1 MTRQQQRRG
10 RGRGLRHLGAL
21 TAALCALGSS
31 GTPARA
37 ENVTIT
43 FLNSER
49 PETYQPVIAEFEKE
63 NPGITVRDETVPFDQ
78 LNAQV
83 QARVGTGD
91 TSIDLYGVDEP
102 RIPALATRHLLKD
115 LSTVRDQV
123 AAASTPEA
131 VAITSYMGVLYALP
145 EWTSTQLLFY
155 NRELL
160 RKAGVTIP
168 SSDVAHRMTW
178 DQVLIGAK
186 AAQKAG
192 ARWGLGFEQVDRYYQ
207 LQPLF
212 ESSGAGSGLTGPD
225 LLTPAITAPKWIG
238 TMAWYGDLYKS
249 GLAARGIAPEQMPDL
264 FRDGKLAF
272 LVAGPWN
279 FREFEQAPSLKWGIA
294 PHPYFTSGKPVTP
307 TDSWAVGINPHSQHQ
322 AEALKFALFMTVNTK
337 GDLLT
342 TAQNPLPPANKAAF
356 GQHITQATAGG
367 GAATAS
373 YGAILTHELQDT
385 AVSRPRTVGYVA
397 FEQIMNRAFSD
408 VRNGANAKAELSQ
421 ANDQLQTTFSRLR

>member
-1 MTRQQQRRG
+1 MARQQQRPC
-10 RGRGLRHLGAL
+10 HNLGYLSAL
-21 TAALCALGSS
+21 AATLYIIGIS
-31 GTPARA
+31 GAPARA
-37 ENVTIT
+37 ESVTIT

-102 RIPALATRHLLKD
+102 RIPALVTRHLLKD
-115 LSTVRDQV
+115 LSVVRDQV

-131 VAITSYMGVLYALP
+131 VAITSYKGALYALP
-145 EWTSTQLLFY
+145 EWTSTQLLFF
-155 NRELL
+155 NRALL
-160 RKAGVTIP
+160 QKAGLAMP
-168 SSDVAHRMTW
+168 SSDIAHRMTW
-178 DQVLIGAK
+178 DQVLAD
-186 AAQKAG
+186 ARTAQKAG

-212 ESSGAGSGLTGPD
+212 ESNGAGSGLTGSD
-225 LLTPAITAPKWIG
+225 LLTPAITTPKWIE

-249 GLAARGIAPEQMPDL
+249 GLAARGVAPEQMPDL

-279 FREFEQAPSLKWGIA
+279 FREFEKAPGLQWGIA
-294 PHPYFTSGKPVTP
+294 PHPYFTGGKPVTP

-356 GQHITQATAGG
+356 SQHIAQATAGG
-367 GAATAS
+367 GADTEP
-373 YGAILTHELQDT
+373 YGTILTHELQDT
-385 AVSRPRTVGYVA
+385 AISRPRTIGYVA

-408 VRNGANAKAELSQ
+408 VRNGADARAELSQ
-421 ANDQLQTTFSRLR
+421 ANDQLQTTFSRLK